1 MTKSG
6 KADPA
11 QSMTPEMAAIAARLA
26 AEDAHLPDPTTLP
39 PSVARKQIEGINT
52 RWNTDLPAMAAV
64 DRTTVPAADGTPA
77 PVVIFTPPD
86 AGPGAVIYI
95 HGGGFA
101 FCSPTTHERAMR
113 CLAIECGMP
122 VIGIRYAL
130 APEAPFP
137 AGLNDV
143 AVAWQAIGSAP
154 AHYGINGG
162 PVGVA
167 GDSAGA
173 NLALA
178 LMLQQIRSGGA
189 LPDFGLLF
197 YGVYG
202 CDFDTP
208 SYRSRATGYGLTR
221 QRMQQYWDWYC
232 PDHERRNDPLA
243 TPLAAEDSDLRR
255 LPPLYLNAAGLDP
268 LLDDSLSL
276 HARLTG
282 IGREDPLVIHDGVI
296 HGFMQMTHSLAEAR
310 DAFRQAGAWCRRNAT
325 KTNPWED

>member
-1 MTKSG
+1 MT
-6 KADPA
+6 DPA
-11 QSMTPEMAAIAARLA
+11 DDPAAQMTPEMAAIAARLA
-26 AEDAHLPDPTTLP
+26 REDAHLPDPTTLP
-39 PSVARKQIEGINT
+39 PATARQQIEGINA
-52 RWNTDLPAMAAV
+52 RWNTDLPVMASV
-64 DRTTVPAADGTPA
+64 YETSIPAADGSVA
-77 PVVIFTPPD
+77 PVRIYTPPE
-86 AGPGAVIYI
+86 AGPGAIIYV

-113 CLAIECGMP
+113 CLAIECAMP

-130 APEAPFP
+130 APENPFP

-143 AVAWQAIGSAP
+143 AAAWQAIGCAP
-154 AHYGINGG
+154 AQYGITAG
-162 PVGVA
+162 PIGMS

-178 LMLQQIRSGGA
+178 LMLRQIRSDGA
-189 LPDFGLLF
+189 VPDFGLLF

-208 SYRSRATGYGLTR
+208 SYRARATGFGLTR

-232 PDHERRNDPLA
+232 PDPARRNDPLVA
-243 TPLAAEDSDLRR
+243 PLTAADDDLRR

-268 LLDDSLSL
+268 LLDDSQRLHHRLSGL
-276 HARLTG
+276 
-282 IGREDPLVIHDGVI
+282 GRADPLVIHQGVI

-310 DAFRQAGAWCRRNAT
+310 DAFRQAGDWCRRNAS
-325 KTNPWED
+325 KINSRED